1 MKKKN
6 LISLVVAGVLVCSMM
21 TGCGGNTAP
30 TSDEI
35 PVAEE
40 STQETE
46 AEGTVETVETVEPT
60 TEETEA
66 TEATTETVETEAVAD
81 DFLSQN
87 GLAVTPNGDATVQLA
102 IGAGDAVTDDVE
114 DVTVNVKFE
123 TYERENGYVTTSF
136 VVTVPVNEEGNTYNI
151 SAFDRYTGTSFES
164 VASNLDNGSVNQSG
178 VVVDVDGNKYDCSLS
193 ADAFYDVAETMLF
206 LSVTHPAEYDGV
218 VFMFGPRTK
227 TQMTAYNNIDFNST
241 FTVADY
247 ADVFIDGQAFFTVSG
262 K

>member
-35 PVAEE
+35 PVAEA

-46 AEGTVETVETVEPT
+46 AEGTVEAVEPT

-66 TEATTETVETEAVAD
+66 TTEAVETTEAVAD

-87 GLAVTPNGDATVQLA
+87 GLTITPNGDATVQLA
-102 IGAGDAVTDDVE
+102 IGAGDDVTDDVE
-114 DVTVNVKFE
+114 DVTVKTSVLTLNVKDD
-123 TYERENGYVTTSF
+123 YVTDSF
-136 VVTVPVNEEGNTYNI
+136 EVTFPMTKIGNTYNI

-164 VASNLDNGSVNQSG
+164 VASNLDNGSVNTEG
-178 VVVDVDGNKYDCSLS
+178 VIVTVDGKEYDCALN
-193 ADAFYDVAETMLF
+193 AAVYEENGECTVLIE
-206 LSVTHPAEYDGV
+206 VTHPKEYDGV
-218 VFMFGPRTK
+218 VFEFGQQTK
-227 TQMTAYNNIDFNST
+227 TQMNVYNNINFDST

-247 ADVFIDGQAFFTVSG
+247 ADVFIDGQTFFTVND

>member
-46 AEGTVETVETVEPT
+46 AEGTVETVEPT

-81 DFLSQN
+81 NFLSQN
-87 GLAVTPNGDATVQLA
+87 GLAITPNGDATVQLA
-102 IGAGDAVTDDVE
+102 IGAGDDVTDDVE
-114 DVTVNVKFE
+114 DVTIK
-123 TYERENGYVTTSF
+123 
-136 VVTVPVNEEGNTYNI
+136 
-151 SAFDRYTGTSFES
+151 
-164 VASNLDNGSVNQSG
+164 Q
-178 VVVDVDGNKYDCSLS
+178 
-193 ADAFYDVAETMLF
+193 
-206 LSVTHPAEYDGV
+206 
-218 VFMFGPRTK
+218 
-227 TQMTAYNNIDFNST
+227 
-241 FTVADY
+241 
-247 ADVFIDGQAFFTVSG
+247 VS
-262 K
+262 

>member
-35 PVAEE
+35 PVTEA

-46 AEGTVETVETVEPT
+46 AEGTVETVEPT

-66 TEATTETVETEAVAD
+66 TTETVETTEAVAD

-87 GLAVTPNGDATVQLA
+87 GLAITPNGNATVQLA

-123 TYERENGYVTTSF
+123 TYEKENGYVTDCF
-136 VVTVPVNEEGNTYNI
+136 VVTMPVNEEGNTYNI

-178 VVVDVDGNKYDCSLS
+178 VVVDVDGNKYDCSLA
-193 ADAFYDVAETMLF
+193 ADAQYGDAENTIILE
-206 LSVTHPAEYDGV
+206 VTHPAKYDGV
-218 VFMFGPRTK
+218 VFMFGQQTK